1 MVNRVDWVNRVNRV
15 NLVNWTNK
23 VNRVSRVDWVNR
35 VNLVN
40 RINKVNRVNPT
51 RYCWI
56 RWKGTART
64 STCSLKKSVNDG
76 SPIDS
81 YFKFAFDIQFFC
93 QHFTFPCEWYLRSG
107 TQLVL

>member
-1 MVNRVDWVNRVNRV
+1 MGQRGQLGQQGRLGQQGQLGQQDQQCQQGQQGRPYMILLD
-15 NLVNWTNK
+15 LVEGDHK
-23 VNRVSRVDWVNR
+23 D
-35 VNLVN
+35 LHMF
-40 RINKVNRVNPT
+40 PE
-51 RYCWI
+51 
-56 RWKGTART
+56 
-64 STCSLKKSVNDG
+64 KSVNDG